1 MVIKWNDFSVL
12 STGWSFKQIRIFD
25 YIYERKVIFH
35 FNNLFSERAIDP
47 SVRLIVLHDNRLFI
61 SRMHYLWKRFINV
74 IFVRQYEQINR
85 ISNRRFT
92 GNRTTFELTTVPYP
106 MPISELF
113 VTKTLDFWRNGKYRY
128 GTKLNID
135 KTKNLQGNL

>member
-1 MVIKWNDFSVL
+1 MRRNFL
-12 STGWSFKQIRIFD
+12 FNFKNF
-25 YIYERKVIFH
+25 
-35 FNNLFSERAIDP
+35 FSERAIDP

-74 IFVRQYEQINR
+74 IFVRQYEQSNR
-85 ISNRRFT
+85 ISNRGFT
-92 GNRTTFELTTVPYP
+92 SNKTAFELTTVPYP

-113 VTKTLDFWRNGKYRY
+113 VTKTIDFWRNGKYRY

-135 KTKNLQGNL
+135 KTKDLHGN